1 MYRISGDCPECG
13 HWLVTRRNRA
23 EGNMFVGCGA
33 YPECRFTTQY
43 DAALDDIQ
51 HQIEMLQSQVD
62 DLRRGGGGSVDS
74 DSLTDN
80 DLKQM
85 IFFAHPDRWPDNPL
99 AHELVCKLNTIRSRR
114 K

>member
-1 MYRISGDCPECG
+1 MFRISGDCPACG
-13 HWLVTRRNRA
+13 SHLVTRTNRA
-23 EGNMFVGCGA
+23 EGNKFVGCSG

-43 DAALDDIQ
+43 DRALDEI
-51 HQIEMLQSQVD
+51 MLQLEALRSQVD
-62 DLRRGGGGSVDS
+62 DLRRGDGGSVNS

-99 AHELVCKLNTIRSRR
+99 AHELVCKLNLMRSRR
-114 K
+114 